1 MSMPSWRI
9 GWPHT
14 NDWTWIIVKSV
25 ILVCMRDFYAIA
37 DVKHALFAHMAS
49 TVSVGNISGHA
60 SLRCAAPGLGPFED
74 KSPRHKPLP

>member
-1 MSMPSWRI
+1 MPMPSWRI

-14 NDWTWIIVKSV
+14 NDWTWILVHSV
-25 ILVCMRDFYAIA
+25 ILVCMWDFYAIA
-37 DVKHALFAHMAS
+37 YDKHVVVAHIAVTAS
-49 TVSVGNISGHA
+49 AGNFSGHA